1 MTRSFEESDDMFEK
15 YYSNRVKSSPTVPE
29 CDQAC
34 RTNIIC
40 GIRAGKSELRCDY
53 QRDDMNQTSL
63 FSERQR
69 DPAKF
74 EYMKDLCSGLV
85 H

>member
-1 MTRSFEESDDMFEK
+1 MFEK
-15 YYSNRVKSSPTVPE
+15 YYNFRSKTSPNLPE

-34 RTNIIC
+34 RTNLIC

-53 QRDDMNQTSL
+53 QRDDINQTSQVSL

-69 DPAKF
+69 NPEKF
-74 EYMKDLCSGLV
+74 AYMKDLCSGLD